1 MSKTRLKSVAAA
13 LLLLP
18 IAACALGQG
27 SPEPANLAS
36 ISPVELSAGEKLR
49 VVATTTLV
57 GDVAAQIGG
66 EDIELR
72 VLLPV
77 DADLHLLELT
87 PQDLVAVSESHVVF
101 LNGFGLEQHMDWMLT
116 NIGGTAPLIS
126 VSDGIQPLVFG
137 NQESEHQD
145 VPQSGQ
151 IAADP
156 HVWLDPNNVMIWAD
170 NLAQVMGALDPQ
182 RVEAYAARAQE
193 YQAEL
198 VALDAWIQDQVAS
211 IPEENRVLVA
221 GHHALG
227 YFAARYGFEVLGSI
241 VPSYSTAAEP
251 SAKELATLE
260 QAMME
265 NQVQAVFVSITET
278 PALAEQVAAD
288 TGAEMV
294 TLYIGSLSGPEG
306 PANSYLALMEY
317 NVIVISNALR

>member
-1 MSKTRLKSVAAA
+1 M
-13 LLLLP
+13 LLLL
-18 IAACALGQG
+18 AACALGQG
-27 SPEPANLAS
+27 SPEPAGQAS

-57 GDVAAQIGG
+57 GDVVAQIGG

-77 DADLHLLELT
+77 GADLHLLELT

-101 LNGFGLEQHMDWMLT
+101 LNGFGLEHSMDWMLT
-116 NIGGTAPLIS
+116 DIGGKAPLIS
-126 VSDGIQPLVFG
+126 VSDGIQPLAFG
-137 NQESEHQD
+137 NQESDHHDMPEA
-145 VPQSGQ
+145 GQ

-170 NLAQVMGALDPQ
+170 NLAHVMGALDPQ
-182 RVEAYAARAQE
+182 QAEAYATRAQE

-198 VALDAWIQDQVAS
+198 VALDSWIQEQVAS

-227 YFAARYGFEVLGSI
+227 YFAARYGFEVMGSI

-251 SAKELATLE
+251 SARELAALE
-260 QAMME
+260 QAMLE
-265 NQVQAVFVSITET
+265 REVQAIFVSISET

-288 TGAEMV
+288 TGAELV
-294 TLYIGSLSGPEG
+294 ALYIGSLSGPEG
-306 PANSYLALMEY
+306 PANSYFALMEY
-317 NVIVISNALR
+317 NVLVISNALR